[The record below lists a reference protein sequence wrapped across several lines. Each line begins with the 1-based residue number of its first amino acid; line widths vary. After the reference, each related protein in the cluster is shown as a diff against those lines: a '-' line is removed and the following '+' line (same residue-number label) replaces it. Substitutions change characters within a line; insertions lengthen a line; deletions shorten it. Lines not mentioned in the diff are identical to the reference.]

1 MNKNGLSCQEECIR
15 VGNWVGGTTRQA
27 YLALLTLY
35 GREREEDGNGAV
47 SRGDKEIEMGESR
60 ANYKQ

>member
-1 MNKNGLSCQEECIR
+1 MKPWAATKNVSGLG
-15 VGNWVGGTTRQA
+15 VGLVEQLEKHK

-47 SRGDKEIEMGESR
+47 SRGDKEIEMEESR
-60 ANYKQ
+60 ANYKR